1 MCSIVPGVDSL
12 RDYVAVVVVVVV
24 VFVVVFVFLITVE
37 EMELRGKTY
46 LYVFPAMIL
55 KAVFKKKAFVENRK
69 ETFYPEKRQ
78 RC

>member
-55 KAVFKKKAFVENRK
+55 
-69 ETFYPEKRQ
+69 
-78 RC
+78 